1 MRKAQDLKNKIGRA
15 LLTNVLDEAEQGSQG
30 SRGAYNSLVQAMA
43 KSTYDQ
49 KIRNKFTIDY
59 IMSKFTTVKLKLV

>member
-1 MRKAQDLKNKIGRA
+1 M
-15 LLTNVLDEAEQGSQG
+15 LDEAEQGSQG

-49 KIRNKFTIDY
+49 KIRNKFTTDY
-59 IMSKFTTVKLKLV
+59 IMSKFTTAKLKLV

>member
-1 MRKAQDLKNKIGRA
+1 M
-15 LLTNVLDEAEQGSQG
+15 LDGAEQDSQG
-30 SRGAYNSLVQAMA
+30 TRGAYNSLMQKMA
-43 KSTYDQ
+43 KSNYDQ

>member
-1 MRKAQDLKNKIGRA
+1 MKHMIGRA
-15 LLTNVLDEAEQGSQG
+15 LLTQVLDEAEQGG
-30 SRGAYNSLVQAMA
+30 DEKERLAYNSLKARMSKA
-43 KSTYDQ
+43 YPNK

>member
-1 MRKAQDLKNKIGRA
+1 MKTLIGRA
-15 LLTNVLDEAEQGSQG
+15 LAQQLLDQAEAGGEQKGYHDLKA
-30 SRGAYNSLVQAMA
+30 RMA
-43 KSTYDQ
+43 KAYPNK